1 MKIQKKSDFI
11 KWNLLKNKTKKV
23 EYNTPPYTHHKRK
36 RLWIVFLYK
45 NHRNKIEHE
54 FYYFLLAK
62 FLVKFQVLQM
72 KIMRFFLS

>member
-36 RLWIVFLYK
+36 TLWIVFLYENMEIK
-45 NHRNKIEHE
+45 
-54 FYYFLLAK
+54 
-62 FLVKFQVLQM
+62 
-72 KIMRFFLS
+72 

>member
-36 RLWIVFLYK
+36 TLWIVFPY
-45 NHRNKIEHE
+45 RNIEIKYNMNFTI
-54 FYYFLLAK
+54 FYSQNFLLNFK
-62 FLVKFQVLQM
+62 YG
-72 KIMRFFLS
+72 RWR